1 MTAQASQ
8 ASSGV
13 KLLLPRWL
21 ITMTPGSPVLEQHAL
36 AMEGERIAAVLPR
49 EEALQ
54 RYADAE
60 RVELPHHVLIPGLIN
75 AHTHSAMSLLRGV
88 ADDLALMDWL
98 NNHIWPLERQWVSED
113 WVYQGSLLSAAEAIR
128 GGVTYLNDM
137 YFFPTA
143 MARAAVDSGLRAGVS
158 INVIDFPTGYAAN
171 AQDYIQKG
179 LAAYE
184 QFKGESLLDW
194 TSAPHAPYTVS
205 DDTFTQLRE
214 LAEKYDLQVHCHI
227 HETQDEIDGS
237 VKQYGMRPLERLDK
251 LGLLNERMIAVH
263 MVHLSPQEIELIA
276 AKGVHLVHNPSS
288 NLKLA
293 SGIAPV
299 KALEAAGVNTVL
311 GTDGAA
317 SNNRQDMFT
326 EIRAAALLAKG
337 STGDP
342 LTVSARTALEM
353 ATVRAA
359 KAMGRAHDLGTLEA
373 GKQADVVAVS
383 LEALECQ
390 PVYHADAQL
399 AYVAG
404 REHVTDVWVAGR
416 QLLKNRTNTSIDT
429 VSLMGR
435 VQDIVAKMRAGR

>member
-1 MTAQASQ
+1 MYMTQA
-8 ASSGV
+8 V
-13 KLLLPRWL
+13 CVLMPRWL
-21 ITMTPGSPVLEQHAL
+21 ITMTPGCPVLEQHAL
-36 AMEGERIAAVLPR
+36 VMQGQRIAAVLPR
-49 EEALQ
+49 DEALA
-54 RYADAE
+54 RYADAQ
-60 RVELPHHVLIPGLIN
+60 RVELPDHVLIPGLIN

-143 MARAAVDSGLRAGVS
+143 MARAAVDSGIRAGVS
-158 INVIDFPTGYAAN
+158 INVIDFPTGYASGPD
-171 AQDYIQKG
+171 DYIAKG

-184 QFKGESLLDW
+184 QYKGEALLDW

-205 DDTFTQLRE
+205 DETFVKLRE
-214 LAEKYDLQVHCHI
+214 LAERLDLQLHCHI

-237 VKQYGMRPLERLDK
+237 LKQHGVRPLERLHK
-251 LGLLNERMIAVH
+251 LGLLNSRMMAVH
-263 MVHLSPQEIELIA
+263 MVHLNEAEIQLVA
-276 AKGVHLVHNPSS
+276 QQGVHLVHNPSS

-293 SGIAPV
+293 SGVAPL

-317 SNNRQDMFT
+317 SNNRQDMFA
-326 EIRAAALLAKG
+326 EVRAAALLAKG
-337 STGDP
+337 VTGDP
-342 LTVSARTALEM
+342 LTVNARTALEM

-359 KAMGRAHDLGTLEA
+359 RAMGRADDLGTLEV
-373 GKQADVVAVS
+373 GKLADVVAVS
-383 LEALECQ
+383 LGALECQ

-399 AYVAG
+399 VYVAG
-404 REHVTDVWVAGR
+404 REHVSDVWVAGR
-416 QLLKNRTNTSIDT
+416 QLLRNRELTTID
-429 VSLMGR
+429 SGALLARCG
-435 VQDIVAKMRAGR
+435 DIVARMKAGR